1 MSGTAGTAYRA
12 EITALQNYQKE
23 ILNTL
28 DAMVIG
34 NAALTTV
41 NAVSSMTG
49 GGQNNG
55 LGTFAEAASLSG
67 TYNTVMESMIN
78 NFKEITDLVT
88 AMANVLGKSAQ
99 SYTDTEQQLT
109 DQFNQIVAKYES
121 QSGGFST
128 PGSPTATGATGT
140 TPQGGTSNAY
150 YSATPSTGSTTS
162 TTTSSTSTTTSTG
175 SGSGSGSG
183 SSSSSS
189 SSGTP
194 GSISQDNNANA
205 SNDTSSEM

>member
-23 ILNTL
+23 ILSTL

-41 NAVSSMTG
+41 NAVSSITG

-55 LGTFAEAASLSG
+55 LGSFPEAASLSS
-67 TYNTVMESMIN
+67 TYNSVMQTMIN

-99 SYTDTEQQLT
+99 NYSDTEQQLT

-128 PGSPTATGATGT
+128 PGSPAATSATGT
-140 TPQGGTSNAY
+140 TPQGGTSNTY
-150 YSATPSTGSTTS
+150 YSASPSTTS
-162 TTTSSTSTTTSTG
+162 SATNTTAVTTNTTTSAPESATLGG
-175 SGSGSGSG
+175 SDSV
-183 SSSSSS
+183 
-189 SSGTP
+189 T
-194 GSISQDNNANA
+194 QDNNANS

>member
-23 ILNTL
+23 ILSTL
-28 DAMVIG
+28 DSMVIG
-34 NAALTTV
+34 NAVLTTV
-41 NAVSSMTG
+41 NAAGAAAG

-55 LGTFAEAASLSG
+55 LGSFPEAASLSS
-67 TYNTVMESMIN
+67 TYSSVMQAMIN
-78 NFKEITDLVT
+78 NFKEISDLVT

-99 SYTDTEQQLT
+99 SYADTEQQLT
-109 DQFNQIVAKYES
+109 DQFNQIVSKYES

-128 PGSPTATGATGT
+128 PGSPTATGTTGT
-140 TPQGGTSNAY
+140 QPQGGTGNAY

-162 TTTSSTSTTTSTG
+162 GSSSSTGGGTTNYATPN
-175 SGSGSGSG
+175 

-189 SSGTP
+189 SSGDP
-194 GSISQDNNANA
+194 
-205 SNDTSSEM
+205 NDQA

>member
-55 LGTFAEAASLSG
+55 LGTFPEAASLSS
-67 TYNTVMESMIN
+67 TYGTVMESMIN

-150 YSATPSTGSTTS
+150 YSASPSTASTTATTTTSTTSATPATPATSTTS
-162 TTTSSTSTTTSTG
+162 TTGGGSTAYTTPN
-175 SGSGSGSG
+175 
-183 SSSSSS
+183 SSSDS
-189 SSGTP
+189 SSG
-194 GSISQDNNANA
+194 GDANDE
-205 SNDTSSEM
+205 S

>member
-1 MSGTAGTAYRA
+1 MSGTAGAAYRA

-34 NAALTTV
+34 NAAMTTV
-41 NAVSSMTG
+41 NAVSTMTG

-55 LGTFAEAASLSG
+55 LGTFPEAVSLSN
-67 TYNTVMESMIN
+67 TYNSVMQTMIN

-99 SYTDTEQQLT
+99 NYADTEQQLT

-140 TPQGGTSNAY
+140 TAQGGTSAAY
-150 YSATPSTGSTTS
+150 YSATPSTNSTTG
-162 TTTSSTSTTTSTG
+162 TTTSTG
-175 SGSGSGSG
+175 STTGSGTGTGTGSG
-183 SSSSSS
+183 T
-189 SSGTP
+189 SGD
-194 GSISQDNNANA
+194 GSISQGNDANA